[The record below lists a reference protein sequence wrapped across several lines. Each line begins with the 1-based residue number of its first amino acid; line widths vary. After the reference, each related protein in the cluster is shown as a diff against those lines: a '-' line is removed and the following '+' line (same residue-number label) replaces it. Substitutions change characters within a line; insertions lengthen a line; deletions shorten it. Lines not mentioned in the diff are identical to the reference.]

1 METLTLQT
9 CDMERVKASDL
20 CRFLADYGA
29 NLMASGA
36 TCIRLD
42 KNVRR
47 IAAAYGM
54 DAEMTVMPR
63 HIHLTAADTNTGEV
77 VTSISKVPGTG
88 ISFAQNTD
96 LSRLS
101 WEIADHK
108 MSYAEAVKRYE
119 GIKAGGGLNA
129 VVLLLL
135 VSLANASF
143 CRLFGGDIAAMIVV
157 GVATLAGYY
166 IKMLLLAHKVD
177 VRVVFM
183 ACAFVSSVIGATDM
197 LFSIGTTPDV
207 ALGTSVL
214 YLVPGIPFL
223 NSFSDMLYRHY
234 LCAFARFADALI
246 LTCSL
251 SVGLCAGMW
260 LMRASMF

>member
-1 METLTLQT
+1 MATLILQT
-9 CDMERVKASDL
+9 CDEERVGARVICK
-20 CRFLADYGA
+20 FLADYGA
-29 NLMASGA
+29 QLMASGA

-47 IAAAYGM
+47 IAVAYGM

-63 HIHLTAADTNTGEV
+63 HIHLTVTDKISGEV
-77 VTSISKVPGTG
+77 VTSISKVPDTG
-88 ISFAQNTD
+88 ISFAQNTE

-108 MSYAEAVKRYE
+108 MSYAEARKRYE
-119 GIKAGGGLNA
+119 SISAGGGMSAWL
-129 VVLLLL
+129 LLLL

-143 CRLFGGDIAAMIVV
+143 CRLFGGDLYAMIVV

-166 IKMLLLAHKVD
+166 MKMLLLSHKMD
-177 VRVVFM
+177 IRVVFM

-260 LMRASMF
+260 LMKASMF

>member
-1 METLTLQT
+1 MLTQISPTCNMEQVNAA
-9 CDMERVKASDL
+9 DM
-20 CRFLADYGA
+20 CRFLVNYGA

-54 DAEMTVMPR
+54 DVEMTVMPR
-63 HIHLTAADTNTGEV
+63 HIHLTVIDKNTGEV
-77 VTSISKVPGTG
+77 ITSISKVPDTG
-88 ISFAQNTD
+88 ISFAQNTE

-101 WEIADHK
+101 WEIADRK
-108 MSYAEAVKRYE
+108 MGYADAVRRYE
-119 GIKAGGGLNA
+119 GIKAGEGLSA
-129 VVLLLL
+129 WSLLLL

-166 IKMLLLAHKVD
+166 MKMLLLSHKVD
-177 VRVVFM
+177 VRLVFM
-183 ACAFVSSVIGATDM
+183 VCSFVSSVIGATDM
-197 LFSIGTTPDV
+197 LFSIGSTPDV

-260 LMRASMF
+260 LMKASIF